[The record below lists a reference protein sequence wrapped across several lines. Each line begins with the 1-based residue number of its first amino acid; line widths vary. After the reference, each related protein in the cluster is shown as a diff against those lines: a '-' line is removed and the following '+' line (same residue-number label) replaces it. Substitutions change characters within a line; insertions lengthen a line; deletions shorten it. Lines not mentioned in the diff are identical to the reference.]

1 MYWAISVSCVAGTFI
16 TIYYRMETLKSASNR
31 QEGYRGDEFSTR
43 SIQFFVESSRS
54 MLSRNPSVVLLYHLR
69 WLAAAAVAVSH
80 IRQNFIAGNAQ
91 EAHHGILATV
101 VFLVSDFGGAAVMI
115 FFVLSGFLVGG
126 KALDLFQSSSVA
138 QEWPHFLIDRFSRT
152 FVVLWPA
159 LALAGGAALLLHIIA
174 PDAPFMTNPHWGPA
188 LYRPIN
194 GDISVQSWLGA
205 AALVNGLASPMLQI
219 NGPLWSLAFEWFYYI
234 AALALILGIRGVFS
248 AGAVAIMV
256 YAVILFG
263 LGLIFNSDMIVW
275 TLVWIMGMASRFAFD
290 RGVLRGTWL
299 RIGSLVLLLTVLVE
313 HHIHDVSNLLI
324 GLATAVVIA
333 NRDWASWKMGAAWGE
348 KLAGFSYSFYLT
360 HFPITV
366 AILGILYRCGIT
378 AQRLP
383 LNGVSLAI
391 MLLTLAFAVVT
402 ARMFALVTEDRT
414 RDVRDLLLRRLKLN
428 TRRPGDVIRPAR

>member
-1 MYWAISVSCVAGTFI
+1 MPSQ
-16 TIYYRMETLKSASNR
+16 K
-31 QEGYRGDEFSTR
+31 
-43 SIQFFVESSRS
+43 
-54 MLSRNPSVVLLYHLR
+54 PSVVFLYHLR

-80 IRQNFIAGNAQ
+80 IRQNLIAGNAQ

-126 KALDLFQSSSVA
+126 KAIDLFQSSSVA
-138 QEWPHFLIDRFSRT
+138 REWPHFLVDRFSRT

-159 LALAGGAALLLHIIA
+159 LVLAGGAVLLLRVIA
-174 PDAPFMTNPHWGPA
+174 PDAPFMTNAHWGPA

-194 GDISVQSWLGA
+194 GDISVQSWFGA

-219 NGPLWSLAFEWFYYI
+219 NGPLWSLAFEWFYYM
-234 AALALILGIRGVFS
+234 AALALVLGIRGVFS
-248 AGAVAIMV
+248 AGSVAIMV
-256 YAVILFG
+256 YAVILLG

-275 TLVWIMGMASRFAFD
+275 TLVWIMGVASRFAFD

-299 RIGSLVLLLTVLVE
+299 RIGSLVVLLTVLVE

-324 GLATAVVIA
+324 GLATAVVVA
-333 NRDWASWKMGAAWGE
+333 NRDWATWKMGASWGE

-383 LNGVSLAI
+383 LNGVSVAI
-391 MLLTLAFAVVT
+391 MLLTLAFAVVA
-402 ARMFALVTEDRT
+402 ARLFALVTEDRT
-414 RDVRDLLLRRLKLN
+414 RDVRDLLLRRFKLD
-428 TRRPGDVIRPAR
+428 TRRPGYVIRPAR

>member
-1 MYWAISVSCVAGTFI
+1 MTSGT
-16 TIYYRMETLKSASNR
+16 
-31 QEGYRGDEFSTR
+31 
-43 SIQFFVESSRS
+43 
-54 MLSRNPSVVLLYHLR
+54 PSVAFLHHLR

-80 IRQNFIAGNAQ
+80 IRQNLIAGNEQ
-91 EAHHGILATV
+91 EAHHGILTTV
-101 VFLVSDFGGAAVMI
+101 VFSVSDFGGAAVMV

-138 QEWPHFLIDRFSRT
+138 RDWPHFLVDRFSRT

-159 LALAGGAALLLHIIA
+159 LALAGGAMLLLRVIA
-174 PDAPFMTNPHWGPA
+174 PDAPFMTSAHWGPA

-219 NGPLWSLAFEWFYYI
+219 NGPLWSLAFEWFYYM

-248 AGAVAIMV
+248 VGAVGIMV
-256 YAVILFG
+256 YAVILLG

-275 TLVWIMGMASRFAFD
+275 TLVWLMGVASRFAFD
-290 RGVLRGTWL
+290 REVLRGAVL
-299 RIGSLVLLLTVLVE
+299 RIGALVILLTILVE
-313 HHIHDVSNLLI
+313 NHMHGVSNLLI
-324 GLATAVVIA
+324 GLATAFVIA
-333 NRDWASWKMGAAWGE
+333 NRDWASWKMGASWGE

-360 HFPITV
+360 HFPITI

-383 LNGVSLAI
+383 LNGVSLFI
-391 MLLTLAFAVVT
+391 MLLTFASAVGV
-402 ARMFALVTEDRT
+402 ARLFALVTEDRT
-414 RDVRDLLLRRLKLN
+414 RDVRDLLLRQFKLD
-428 TRRPGDVIRPAR
+428 TRRPNTLPPYHQRNPI

>member
-1 MYWAISVSCVAGTFI
+1 
-16 TIYYRMETLKSASNR
+16 
-31 QEGYRGDEFSTR
+31 
-43 SIQFFVESSRS
+43 
-54 MLSRNPSVVLLYHLR
+54 MLSRHPSVAVLYHLR

-80 IRQNFIAGNAQ
+80 IRQNFIAGNEQ
-91 EAHHGILATV
+91 EAHHGIIATI
-101 VFLVSDFGGAAVMI
+101 VFSVADFGGAAVMV

-138 QEWPHFLIDRFSRT
+138 RDWPHFLVDRFSRT

-159 LALAGGAALLLHIIA
+159 LALAGGAVLLLRVIA
-174 PDAPFMTNPHWGPA
+174 PDAPFMTSAHWGPA

-219 NGPLWSLAFEWFYYI
+219 NGPLWSLAFEWFYYM

-248 AGAVAIMV
+248 VGAVAIMV
-256 YAVILFG
+256 YAVILLG

-275 TLVWIMGMASRFAFD
+275 TLVWIMGVASRFAFD
-290 RGVLRGTWL
+290 HGILSGTRL
-299 RIGSLVLLLTVLVE
+299 RIGSLVILLTVLVE
-313 HHIHDVSNLLI
+313 NHIHGVSNLLI
-324 GLATAVVIA
+324 GLATAFVIA
-333 NRDWASWKMGAAWGE
+333 NRDWASWKIGASWGE

-366 AILGILYRCGIT
+366 AILGMLYRCGIT

-391 MLLTLAFAVVT
+391 MLVTLAIAVVA
-402 ARMFALVTEDRT
+402 ARLFALVTEDRT
-414 RDVRDLLLRRLKLN
+414 RDVRDFLLRRFKLDM
-428 TRRPGDVIRPAR
+428 RRPDTLPPDHQRNLI